1 MEFSSTIQNLYYI
14 IQNLYV
20 CKGIVTNMEV
30 SFYKHIFYTVGFLM
44 STLCHLIEQ
53 QSQRAFVN
61 RYNTLELALYLGDW
75 RKKLLDAISTY
86 GCLIVIKMA

>member
-20 CKGIVTNMEV
+20 CKGIVTNMKV
-30 SFYKHIFYTVGFLM
+30 TFYKHIFYTVGFLM

-53 QSQRAFVN
+53 QS
-61 RYNTLELALYLGDW
+61 
-75 RKKLLDAISTY
+75 
-86 GCLIVIKMA
+86 

>member
-61 RYNTLELALYLGDW
+61 RYKLWTLWSWHFTSGTGEKSFWMLSQHTD
-75 RKKLLDAISTY
+75 
-86 GCLIVIKMA
+86 V